1 MKGIILAGGK
11 GTRLYPNTL
20 AISKQLIPIYDKPMI
35 YYPLSILLLSNI
47 REVLIITTE
56 EDLFQYKKLLGD
68 GSYYGIKIEYAV
80 QKEPK
85 GLAQAF
91 TIGEEFIGSD
101 NVCLILGDNIF
112 YGGGITLA
120 LEKASKIKDGAMIF
134 GYYVNNPTAF
144 GVAEID
150 SNNNV
155 ISIEEK
161 PKIPKSNYAVPGLYF
176 YDNKVVD
183 IAKKIKPSARG
194 EYEITSVN
202 EEYLRQN
209 KLKLEILG
217 RGMAWLDTG
226 TVENM
231 NKASQFVCS
240 IQSQQGNYIACL
252 EEIAYNKK
260 FITLDQLK
268 QRAETLKNSDYGQY
282 LELLYKSEINQE
294 MK

>member
-35 YYPLSILLLSNI
+35 YYPLSILMLSGI
-47 REVLIITTE
+47 KEILVITTE
-56 EDLFQYKKLLGD
+56 VDLPQYKRLLGD
-68 GSYYGIKIEYAV
+68 GARLGLKIKYAV

-91 TIGEEFIGSD
+91 TIGEDFIGDDS
-101 NVCLILGDNIF
+101 VCLILGDNIF

-120 LEKASKIKDGAMIF
+120 LNRAKTLKEGAVIF
-134 GYYVNNPTAF
+134 GYHVTNPTDF

-150 SNNNV
+150 KNNNV
-155 ISIEEK
+155 ISLEEK
-161 PKIPKSNYAVPGLYF
+161 PENPKSNYAVPGLYF
-176 YDNKVVD
+176 YDNNVID
-183 IAKKIKPSARG
+183 IAKNIKPSARG

-202 EEYLRQN
+202 EEYLKRG

-231 NKASQFVCS
+231 NKASQFVNS

-252 EEIAYNKK
+252 EEIAYRNG
-260 FITLDQLK
+260 FINIRQLRK
-268 QRAETLKNSDYGQY
+268 LGEELKSSDYGQY
-282 LELLYKSEINQE
+282 ILEICKMEEKGNE
-294 MK
+294 